1 METLDAKEADA
12 LRKAWGDKPCEHP
25 WWVEETLDGA
35 DLGKVACKT
44 CGLDR
49 RKGAPVPGS
58 RKGKTTTDSDTG
70 KTKTD
75 SATATT
81 PDQKVAEADLKAMAP
96 IQKVEEVDLTATIQK
111 VTDLNW
117 KAPAS
122 NQQVKDLES
131 AVDGIVAM
139 LTEDFALTLQDE
151 AKIASLMD
159 KLRDALGQWRK
170 RQGQKKR

>member
-1 METLDAKEADA
+1 MEATEADA

-25 WWVEETLDGA
+25 WWVEETVDGA
-35 DLGKVACKT
+35 DMGRVVCKT

-49 RKGAPVPGS
+49 RKGAPLPDS
-58 RKGKTTTDSDTG
+58 GKG

-81 PDQKVAEADLKAMAP
+81 PT
-96 IQKVEEVDLTATIQK
+96 QKVEELDLTASIQK

-122 NQQVKDLES
+122 NPQVKDLES
-131 AVDGIVAM
+131 AVDSIGAM
-139 LTEDFALTLQDE
+139 LTADFALTLQEE
-151 AKIASLMD
+151 AKIASVMD
-159 KLRDALGQWRK
+159 KLRDALWQWRE
-170 RQGQKKR
+170 RQRNKKR